1 MNQLDEV
8 DSPFMSKTKLHSSDA
23 RNGRFCEW
31 ESRERKDN
39 LTGARGIGPVDKVT
53 SPSGRFV
60 PYRVAHSHFV
70 PYRVATVPYRVA
82 LNTLKREP
90 SRCTP

>member
-60 PYRVAHSHFV
+60 PYRVALLSENLLDV
-70 PYRVATVPYRVA
+70 RLDLWA
-82 LNTLKREP
+82 LAAVKE
-90 SRCTP
+90 